1 MIQAV
6 IFERAGTL
14 VRERTDVEILQELLQ
29 PLGHVPGPE
38 ALAGAVESA
47 QKDWAGRYGSLPRG
61 QRWTPEIRAEYRKAA
76 LTALQLPGGPA
87 EMVQRADQYWESYR
101 IRGLFAGA
109 HPCLGAL
116 RASRIGLAALDHTL
130 RGSIE
135 VRAELER
142 LGVGRYFQVVHST
155 EDMPWDRPDP
165 RVFQFMVERLKVPVE
180 RVLYVSDDARGA
192 LPSAQEA
199 GLARVLVDRNEENPV
214 EGMPAVRTLV
224 ELPGLITTLG

>member
-1 MIQAV
+1 M

-14 VRERTDVEILQELLQ
+14 VRERTEAEILQEVLQ
-29 PLGHVPGPE
+29 PLGHAPGPE
-38 ALAGAVESA
+38 ALARAVESA
-47 QKDWAGRYGSLPRG
+47 QKDWSLRYGSRPRG
-61 QRWTPEIRAEYRKAA
+61 QRWTLEIRAEYRKAA
-76 LTALQLPGGPA
+76 LSSLQLSGDPE
-87 EMVQRADQYWESYR
+87 EMLQRADQYWESFR
-101 IRGLFAGA
+101 ISGIFAGT

-116 RASRIGLAALDHTL
+116 RASRVGLAALDHTL

-165 RVFQFMVERLKVPVE
+165 RVFQFMVEKLKVPVGH
-180 RVLYVSDDARGA
+180 VLYVSDDPVGA

-199 GLARVLVDRNEENPV
+199 GLARVLVDRNEDKPV
-214 EGMPAVRTLV
+214 EGLTAIRTLV
-224 ELPGLITTLG
+224 ELPALLATMG